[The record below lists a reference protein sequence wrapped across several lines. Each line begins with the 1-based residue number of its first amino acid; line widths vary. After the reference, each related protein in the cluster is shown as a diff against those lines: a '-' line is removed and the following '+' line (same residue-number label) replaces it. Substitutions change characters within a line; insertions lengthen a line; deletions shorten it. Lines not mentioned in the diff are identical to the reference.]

1 MINDLMIL
9 GVNGMLGSTLFKYF
23 SDRKSVKIVGILR
36 KRSNLPK
43 SYKYYKSKD
52 IYEYNFIENY
62 ELEKLFN
69 HLQPKIIINC
79 AGIVKQHPSAKDPIN
94 NIQINALFPHRLNKL
109 CNLRNVKLI
118 HISTDC
124 VFSGKKGF
132 YNENDFADPID
143 LYGMSKF
150 LGEVITENALTLRTS
165 YIGEELISQR
175 GLLSWFLSQKDTVQG
190 FSKAIY
196 SGLPTVEIARIIDQF
211 ILPKLHLKGLYHI
224 SSDPI
229 DKFSLLNIIN
239 NVYKKNIKIIKET
252 NFSINRSLDSS
263 KFRIETGYQPLE
275 WDNAIEIMK
284 DFGNTKNE

>member
-23 SDRKSVKIVGILR
+23 SERNSLKLVGILR

-52 IYEYNFIENY
+52 IFEYNFIENS
-62 ELEKLFN
+62 ELEKLLN

-79 AGIVKQHPSAKDPIN
+79 AGIVKQHPNSKDLIE
-94 NIQINALFPHRLNKL
+94 NIQINALFPHRLNKICSL
-109 CNLRNVKLI
+109 KNVKLI

-132 YNENDFADPID
+132 YKEDDFADSVD
-143 LYGMSKF
+143 LYGRTKF

-165 YIGEELISQR
+165 YIGEELISKR

-196 SGLPTVEIARIIDQF
+196 SGLPTVEIARIIDEF
-211 ILPKLHLKGLYHI
+211 IIPNLYLKGLYHL
-224 SSDPI
+224 SSNPI
-229 DKFSLLNIIN
+229 DKYSLLNIIK
-239 NVYKKNIKIIKET
+239 NVYKKNIKIVKET
-252 NFSINRSLDSS
+252 NFSIDRSLDSS
-263 KFRIETGYQPLE
+263 KFRRETGYQPLE
-275 WDNAIEIMK
+275 WDNAIKIMR
-284 DFGNTKNE
+284 DFGNTKYE